1 MNEDLGDIILKISVK
16 FHDKF
21 IKTSSNDETRNIAL
35 TYTTFVLTE
44 YLKMMEERI
53 NEQ

>member
-1 MNEDLGDIILKISVK
+1 MNEELVDIIFNISQK
-16 FHDKF
+16 FHREF
-21 IKTSSNDETRNIAL
+21 IKISSNDETRNIAL